1 MLDTIALI
9 CGLGL
14 VAVWILYPLVIAGVV
29 ALLPVRSRELD
40 ETSLRGPA
48 VSVVLA
54 TRENPAIIRARIE
67 DLLASEPRAAVTE
80 VVVALD
86 WGGRVIGREEFEV
99 SDPRVVVVGADEP
112 GGKAA
117 ALNAGVR
124 AARGDVLVFADSH
137 QRFHPAAIARLASAF
152 VDPDVGAASGSLELA
167 NGEGPR
173 SPIEW
178 YWRFERWLRRAEAR
192 IHSTVGATGAIHAVR
207 RSLWQPLPAGLIL
220 DDVFIPMRAVLAG
233 SRVAFVERA
242 VAFESRRPTSKQEY
256 HRKVRTLT
264 GNFQLCAW
272 MPNLLIPGR
281 NPIWLQFLF
290 HKLLRLLT
298 PWLVLGVAVWLVV
311 TGVRWTGAGF
321 PERFLVVAVPA
332 LLVPLLMPTLA
343 RSLRSALYQG
353 FLMQIA
359 VVAATLNG
367 LRGRWDV
374 WAR

>member
-1 MLDTIALI
+1 MLDLVALV
-9 CGLGL
+9 CALGL
-14 VAVWILYPLVIAGVV
+14 AAVWLVYPLGVAVV
-29 ALLPVRSRELD
+29 AALRTPRSREQD
-40 ETSLRGPA
+40 GVSLHPS

-54 TRENPAIIRARIE
+54 TRESPDIVRARVE
-67 DLLASEPRAAVTE
+67 DLLASESIDAVNE

-86 WGGRVIGREEFEV
+86 RNRRGGAGDEFAML
-99 SDPRVVVVGADEP
+99 DHRVVVVWADEP

-124 AARGDVLVFADSH
+124 AASGQMLVFADSH
-137 QRFHPAAIARLASAF
+137 QRFHPAAIARLGRAF
-152 VDPDVGAASGSLELA
+152 ADPEVGAASGSLELA
-167 NGEGPR
+167 TPEGPR
-173 SPIEW
+173 SPVEW

-192 IHSTVGATGAIHAVR
+192 IHSTVGVTGAIHAVR

-220 DDVFIPMRAVLAG
+220 DDVFIPMRVVLAG
-233 SRVAFVERA
+233 SRVAFVEGA
-242 VAFESRRPTSKQEY
+242 VAVETRRPTSTQEY

-272 MPNLLIPGR
+272 LPNLLIPWR

-298 PWLVLGVAVWLVV
+298 PWLVLGVVVWLVV
-311 TGVRWTGAGF
+311 TGIRWTGAGF
-321 PERFLVVAVPA
+321 PERFLVLALPA